1 MIKNIIRTIMTI
13 ALLTVSSAGFAD
25 DYNYMNL
32 QKNDAVA
39 TTESIDLSTFTAIK
53 FNNGNLTVLNGS
65 TTVKT
70 YALSTLRKITF
81 GKTSTGIREL
91 DAVQVNA
98 PVEVYTAT
106 GVHVKSGDADLSG
119 LPQGIYIVKMG
130 GKSVKVLNK

>member
-32 QKNDAVA
+32 QKNDAAA

-91 DAVQVNA
+91 DAVQVN
-98 PVEVYTAT
+98 
-106 GVHVKSGDADLSG
+106 VKSGDADLSG